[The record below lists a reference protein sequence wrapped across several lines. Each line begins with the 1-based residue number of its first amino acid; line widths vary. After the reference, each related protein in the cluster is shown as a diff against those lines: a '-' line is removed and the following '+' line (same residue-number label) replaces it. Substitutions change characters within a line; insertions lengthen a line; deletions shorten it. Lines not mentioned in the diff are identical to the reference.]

1 MKRLPIHLLLALA
14 LLTLIMIT
22 LLAAVAA
29 VNFLE
34 NRLTVREYAATVCRE
49 ILPEALLANVPEKGV
64 VYGLKWGIV
73 RMEEL
78 NPPCWRGAIT
88 RRLRL

>member
-1 MKRLPIHLLLALA
+1 MKRLPIYLLLA
-14 LLTLIMIT
+14 LLTLFMIT
-22 LLAAVAA
+22 LLAVVAI

-49 ILPEALLANVPEKGV
+49 IIPEALMAEVPEKGV
-64 VYGLKWGIV
+64 AYGLNWGIV

-78 NPPCWRGAIT
+78 TPPCWHGAIT